1 MTLTN
6 VALHVLAFIGAEGVV
21 VVVVL
26 SVLVVSALV
35 GVLDLMPKGLSGTF
49 VHGFHW
55 YCFIVAG
62 GSCSF
67 SRMRVLN
74 EYLGLCLG
82 ISLRGEAGLVLMVS
96 S

>member
-1 MTLTN
+1 MALTN
-6 VALHVLAFIGAEGVV
+6 VALFVLALIGAELVV
-21 VVVVL
+21 VVFV
-26 SVLVVSALV
+26 VLVVPSLV

-67 SRMRVLN
+67 SRMRVLK

-82 ISLRGEAGLVLMVS
+82 ISF
-96 S
+96 